1 MEISTLKLCGVAL
14 VGAAAALILRETGK
28 SAEVPVRVTAL
39 LLILSAAAVMAEP
52 GVQFVSELLSGTE
65 MPADVVS
72 AVFRMLGVAFLA
84 RTGSELCREMGS
96 ASLGTAL
103 ETAAKIEIIILTL
116 PLVREAAEA
125 VESLLSVAGL

>member
-14 VGAAAALILRETGK
+14 VGAASALILRETGK

-96 ASLGTAL
+96 PSLGTAL

>member
-1 MEISTLKLCGVAL
+1 MEISTLKLCGIAL
-14 VGAAAALILRETGK
+14 VGAAAALILREIGK

-39 LLILSAAAVMAEP
+39 ILIFSAAAVMAEP
-52 GVQFVSELLSGTE
+52 CVEFVSELLSDTE
-65 MPADVVS
+65 LPADVVT

-96 ASLGTAL
+96 SSLGTAL

-125 VESLLSVAGL
+125 VSSLLSVAGL